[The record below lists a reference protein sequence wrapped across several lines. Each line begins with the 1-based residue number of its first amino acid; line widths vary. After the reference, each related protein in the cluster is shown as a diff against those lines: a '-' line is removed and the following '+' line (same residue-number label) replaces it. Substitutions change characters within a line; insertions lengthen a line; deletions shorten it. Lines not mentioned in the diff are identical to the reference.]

1 MIRLII
7 TVDDTLYELLA
18 RRAQHEGDAVQRS
31 TNVLD
36 GFKQATTR
44 PTDMIVVDMSLR
56 AADTLLE
63 ALHSRKETSS
73 IPVLAV
79 TQDETKQLPPELR
92 RLCAAVLE
100 VNRR

>member
-1 MIRLII
+1 
-7 TVDDTLYELLA
+7 
-18 RRAQHEGDAVQRS
+18 
-31 TNVLD
+31 LD
-36 GFKQATTR
+36 GFKRATTQ
-44 PTDMIVVDMSLR
+44 PADVIVVDMALR

-79 TQDETKQLPPELR
+79 TTDEAKQLPPELR

-100 VNRR
+100 VNKL